1 MNQDTSAS
9 LSSELIDFYLVQ
21 SPYAHSDKPSSARS
35 VDLQSLGWEKT
46 NLDLLMRW
54 ITKELGDGG
63 LEARLSFTIAN
74 KIPNEL
80 FTELHAQLDNCD
92 KPIQGGC
99 CTISRKIDADSSNK
113 ITCKLTETYATCF
126 FRHIRNSIAHGN
138 FSLNKTRDFVLFKDQ
153 ASAIG
158 SGGESATAALMISI
172 KTLNELRDL
181 ITAGP
186 SSIDEE
192 RLVDSPAYRVKR
204 QINATL
210 EPRHE

>member
-80 FTELHAQLDNCD
+80 LQSFML
-92 KPIQGGC
+92 
-99 CTISRKIDADSSNK
+99 
-113 ITCKLTETYATCF
+113 
-126 FRHIRNSIAHGN
+126 NSIIAISPYKVGA
-138 FSLNKTRDFVLFKDQ
+138 VP
-153 ASAIG
+153 SAG
-158 SGGESATAALMISI
+158 
-172 KTLNELRDL
+172 K
-181 ITAGP
+181 
-186 SSIDEE
+186 
-192 RLVDSPAYRVKR
+192 
-204 QINATL
+204 
-210 EPRHE
+210 